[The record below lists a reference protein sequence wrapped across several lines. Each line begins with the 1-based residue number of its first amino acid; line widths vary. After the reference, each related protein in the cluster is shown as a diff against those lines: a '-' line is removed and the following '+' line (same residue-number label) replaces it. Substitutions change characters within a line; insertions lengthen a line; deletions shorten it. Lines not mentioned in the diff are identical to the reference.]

1 VQVRRLRRNRLVQP
15 PALLVGAAL
24 GALLSRT
31 LRPLW
36 ERWQEQRQQQAQA
49 PDGDDDGK
57 QQADS
62 NGAS

>member
-1 VQVRRLRRNRLVQP
+1 MQVRRLRRKRLVSP
-15 PALLVGAAL
+15 PALLVGAVL

-31 LRPLW
+31 LQPAW
-36 ERWQEQRQQQAQA
+36 ERWQEQRRQQQTQPA
-49 PDGDDDGK
+49 PDDGK